1 MYIYHQLQQFR
12 QKKDKGSGS
21 HGKSTKKSGK
31 SEQHEADADADADV
45 VSTTTKPT
53 ALSQVREGETESPE
67 GSNSEIVST
76 SVSNSAE
83 SDSCV
88 AVVGPSAV
96 PITHEK
102 NVVEIELEKNTE
114 SPSEEVGVS
123 KPDVDS
129 SIQNEGESTGTADV
143 EMARDISLD
152 TSHIVDSGREDS
164 GGEAENSNMSI
175 QDDVSAQHASVDIT
189 EGMSVTIQPEIP
201 RREKES
207 LPSRENI
214 NTSLMQEREYQV
226 TDVGCALLL
235 LLFNFLY
242 ALKKN

>member
-31 SEQHEADADADADV
+31 SEQHEADADADAV
-45 VSTTTKPT
+45 NTATKPT
-53 ALSQVREGETESPE
+53 ALSQVREGATESPE
-67 GSNSEIVST
+67 GSNSDIVNT

-83 SDSCV
+83 SDTSV

-114 SPSEEVGVS
+114 SSSEEVGVS
-123 KPDVDS
+123 KPEVDS
-129 SIQNEGESTGTADV
+129 SIQNEGESTGTADAEV
-143 EMARDISLD
+143 ARYILLD
-152 TSHIVDSGREDS
+152 TSHIVDS

-175 QDDVSAQHASVDIT
+175 QDDVSAQHASADIT
-189 EGMSVTIQPEIP
+189 EGMLVTIQSEIP

-207 LPSRENI
+207 LPSWENI
-214 NTSLMQEREYQV
+214 NTSLMQEREDQV

-242 ALKKN
+242 ALKKINQGN

>member
-67 GSNSEIVST
+67 GSNSEIVNT
-76 SVSNSAE
+76 SASNSAE
-83 SDSCV
+83 SDTCV

-129 SIQNEGESTGTADV
+129 SIQNEGESTGTADA

-152 TSHIVDSGREDS
+152 TSYIVDS

-207 LPSRENI
+207 LPSGENI
-214 NTSLMQEREYQV
+214 NTSLMQEREDQV